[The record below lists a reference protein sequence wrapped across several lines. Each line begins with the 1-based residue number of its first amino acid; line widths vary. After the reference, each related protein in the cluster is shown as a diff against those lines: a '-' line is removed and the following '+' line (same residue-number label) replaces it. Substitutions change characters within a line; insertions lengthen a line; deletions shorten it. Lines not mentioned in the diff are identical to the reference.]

1 MATNKL
7 TDATCRKVAANG
19 KPQKLSDGYG
29 MFLFVSPVGAKVW
42 RVAYRLDGKQQLA
55 VLGPYPLLSLADARA
70 KRDKLRAEIL
80 NGTLAK
86 VEKVNDV
93 TFAKACEM
101 YWAGRK
107 DVTDRYLG
115 NATRGLDMHL
125 GALGTVNVREIT
137 RQKLLDELMIL
148 DAQDKHVY
156 SRRVRVWA
164 SMVLEWAKEQ
174 GYCEENVAQLIN
186 PKTAFGKARVRHH
199 AALKLADVPAFLARL
214 DYEKDLLSVLAC
226 KMLML
231 TWVRTG
237 ELRLMLWDEIEGDL
251 WRIPAGKMKRGKE
264 HLVPLP
270 VQAVALLTKLK
281 ARSRSEYVFPNDRR
295 MDRPMSENSVL
306 YLLGR
311 IGYGGVLTGH
321 GFRSIG
327 STWAHEAKYP
337 SEAIEMQLAH
347 TPGDKVASAYNR
359 AEYLGTRREML
370 QAFADWVDKCS
381 RASQLE
387 NANPSSQEG

>member
-7 TDATCRKVAANG
+7 TDAVCRRAVATG
-19 KPQKLSDGYG
+19 KPQKLTDGHG
-29 MFLFVSPVGAKVW
+29 MFLFVSPKGAKVW
-42 RVAYRLDGKQQLA
+42 RVAYRLAGKQQTA
-55 VLGPYPLLSLADARA
+55 VLGPYPLISLADARV
-70 KRDKLRAEIL
+70 KRDELRTALL
-80 NGTLAK
+80 NGVLAK
-86 VEKVNDV
+86 PEKTSDI
-93 TFAKACEM
+93 TFAKACET

-107 DVTDRYLG
+107 DVTERYRG

-125 GALGTVNVREIT
+125 GVLGALRVRDIT
-137 RQKLLDELMIL
+137 RQRMLDELMIL
-148 DAQDKHVY
+148 DNQDKHVY

-164 SMVLEWAKEQ
+164 SMVLEWAKER
-174 GYCEENVAQLIN
+174 GYCEANVAQEIN
-186 PKTAFGKARVRHH
+186 PKTAFGRARVRHH
-199 AALKLADVPAFLARL
+199 AALKLVDVPAFMARL
-214 DYEKDLLSVLAC
+214 GLECDLLSVLAC
-226 KMLML
+226 RMLML

-237 ELRLMLWDEIEGDL
+237 ELRLMLWEEIEGDL

-295 MDRPMSENSVL
+295 RDRPMSENSIL

-359 AEYLGTRREML
+359 AEYLSTRREML
-370 QAFADWVDKCS
+370 QAFADW
-381 RASQLE
+381 LE
-387 NANPSSQEG
+387 NPNPSSQKG